1 MYLIIERN
9 CKSVSLLPATQLVY
23 CNLCYGAQWVKTPH
37 FSSDVYQP
45 QSANN
50 EEIDILEFFFFDA
63 LSSHCIEIDFFTP
76 IYIAIVSQ
84 VTYLSKSPH
93 SDTYV

>member
-1 MYLIIERN
+1 M
-9 CKSVSLLPATQLVY
+9 PATRLLY
-23 CNLCYGAQWVKTPH
+23 SMAYGAQWVKTPH
-37 FSSDVYQP
+37 FSSDVYQA
-45 QSANN
+45 QIANN
-50 EEIDILEFFFFDA
+50 EEMKILDFFFFGA
-63 LSSHCIEIDFFTP
+63 LSRHCIEIDFFTP